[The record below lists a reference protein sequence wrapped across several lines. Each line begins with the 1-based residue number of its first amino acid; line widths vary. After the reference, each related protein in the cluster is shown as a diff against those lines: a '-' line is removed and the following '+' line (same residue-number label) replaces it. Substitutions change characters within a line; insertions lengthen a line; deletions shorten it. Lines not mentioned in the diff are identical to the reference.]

1 MAPVFITNIA
11 IYTGTDFAQTYL
23 LDAYTSNSPLDL
35 TGYTAVAQLKR
46 YSSSEKTAEF
56 NISYPNDPTTGRIG
70 IELLAEKTILLKAGN
85 YMYDVLLKDPSGSI
99 VRAIEGTA
107 TVKKAVTRH

>member
-23 LDAYTSNSPLDL
+23 LEDYRSNSPLDL

-70 IELLAEKTILLKAGN
+70 IELLSDKTILLKAGN
-85 YMYDVLLKDPSGSI
+85 YIYDVLLKDPSGSI

-107 TVKKAVTRH
+107 TVKRAVTRY

>member
-1 MAPVFITNIA
+1 MAPVFITNIT

-23 LDAYTSNSPLDL
+23 LEDYRSNSSLDL
-35 TGYTAVAQLKR
+35 TGYTAIAQLKK
-46 YSSSEKTAEF
+46 YSSSEKAADF

-70 IELLAEKTILLKAGN
+70 IEIVAEKTILLK
-85 YMYDVLLKDPSGSI
+85 DPSGAI

-107 TVKKAVTRH
+107 TVKRAVTRH

>member
-23 LDAYTSNSPLDL
+23 LEDSRSNSRLDL
-35 TGYTAVAQLKR
+35 TGYTAIAQLKR
-46 YSSSEKTAEF
+46 YSTSEKTADF

-70 IELLAEKTILLKAGN
+70 IELLSEKTILLKAGN
-85 YMYDVLLKDPSGSI
+85 YIYDVLLKDPSGSI

-107 TVKKAVTRH
+107 TVKRAVTRH